1 MGCRKCLLV
10 FGDYFYASHREGSI
24 QLLYVLCLFTSLIIP
39 VDTAPAGG
47 FLPPSYEMIMSD
59 PESPM
64 VEYYPQD
71 FEVDA
76 NGKRNA
82 WECIVCI
89 PFINE
94 SLLMDSVNK
103 IDHVN
108 VLTDAERLRN
118 APGVVHRFV
127 PKPAQGGGS
136 GSESKQD
143 TAGISGMDK
152 SARGWGNALGDERRS
167 GPPRVYGNNNK
178 YPR

>member
-1 MGCRKCLLV
+1 MLLFV
-10 FGDYFYASHREGSI
+10 
-24 QLLYVLCLFTSLIIP
+24 C
-39 VDTAPAGG
+39 AGG

-82 WECIVCI
+82 WECIVRI

-103 IDHVN
+103 IDHLN

-118 APGVVHRFV
+118 APGVMHRFL
-127 PKPAQGGGS
+127 PKAGAAEKGSVGS
-136 GSESKQD
+136 GSGNERGV
-143 TAGISGMDK
+143 AGIPGTDG

-167 GPPRVYGNNNK
+167 GPPRSYGNGGK

>member
-1 MGCRKCLLV
+1 MSLM
-10 FGDYFYASHREGSI
+10 
-24 QLLYVLCLFTSLIIP
+24 LFSS
-39 VDTAPAGG
+39 AGG

-64 VEYYPQD
+64 VDYYPQD

-82 WECIVCI
+82 WECIVRI

-103 IDHVN
+103 IDHLN
-108 VLTDAERLRN
+108 VLTEAERLRN

-127 PKPAQGGGS
+127 PKAPQGDASAAGTGSVGSDSGGK
-136 GSESKQD
+136 GA
-143 TAGISGMDK
+143 AGIAGTDGR
-152 SARGWGNALGDERRS
+152 AQGWGNALGDERRS
-167 GPPRVYGNNNK
+167 GPPRAYGNGGK
-178 YPR
+178 YPH